1 MVKDASELEAF
12 YRFFQNEEIE
22 ASTVLEPHR
31 RAAVARCNEVPVVRV
46 AHDTTKFSFM
56 GEREGLGL
64 GGKGGGQGFQWD
76 ASLAISGDE
85 LRTPLGVLTASSF
98 IDKERPEPIGLKKI
112 KGRYETH
119 PEVPPTPKIRREQ
132 KRSARWFQAVQE
144 VEGLHSSARLIHVMD
159 READDFVLM
168 AQMDGLGNRFVI
180 RVKKTRRLGEDLSYD
195 IEDRLQCARPRLFR
209 TVPLSARKLPHVDPR
224 MRKFRTHQ
232 PRDEREATLGADLAD

>member
-1 MVKDASELEAF
+1 MNQIPRIEDELEGIALGDKRLDRRAVMIAKRASDGPGKSFPKMVKDASELEAF

-56 GEREGLGL
+56 GEREGLGPV
-64 GGKGGGQGFQWD
+64 GKGGGQGFHWH

-98 IDKERPEPIGLKKI
+98 IDKDRPEPIGLKKI

-119 PEVPPTPKIRREQ
+119 PAVPPTPKVRREQ

-144 VEGLHSSARLIHVMD
+144 VEGRHSSARLIHV
-159 READDFVLM
+159 
-168 AQMDGLGNRFVI
+168 
-180 RVKKTRRLGEDLSYD
+180 
-195 IEDRLQCARPRLFR
+195 
-209 TVPLSARKLPHVDPR
+209 
-224 MRKFRTHQ
+224 
-232 PRDEREATLGADLAD
+232 